1 MEIKKENLLAVLNTA
16 PENVKEILFGLFPE
30 IKEEEAQKAA
40 KRPVE
45 ERIKTFED
53 AVNELGEDH
62 LYVQMFRDIFTK
74 SEKAGANINSD
85 VVAFLKLRIICA
97 ALNEGW
103 QPQFT
108 EDEWRWFPWFTL
120 WTEEE
125 LSQKSDEW
133 KAARSL
139 IQLGDEYLSDYA
151 GLASARSHIAPSAT
165 AADIGSRLC
174 LKSEALATFCGK
186 QFISLWA
193 DFYLNRKSK

>member
-45 ERIKTFED
+45 ERIKTFDD
-53 AVNELGEDH
+53 ACRELGENH
-62 LYVQMFRDIFTK
+62 PYVQMFKDIFEK
-74 SEKAGANINSD
+74 STVAGANINSD

-108 EDEWRWFPWFTL
+108 EDECRWYPWFYLYTDK
-120 WTEEE
+120 E
-125 LSQKSDEW
+125 LSEKSEEW
-133 KAARSL
+133 KTSHALRM
-139 IQLGDEYLSDYA
+139 IGDRYHSDYD
-151 GLASARSHIAPSAT
+151 GLAFAYSHCTPSYSLAC
-165 AADIGSRLC
+165 IGSRLC
-174 LKSEALATFCGK
+174 LKSEALATYCGT
-186 QFISLWA
+186 QFIDIWA
-193 DFYLNRKSK
+193 DFILINR

>member
-16 PENVKEILFGLFPE
+16 SESVKEILFGLFPE
-30 IKEEEAQKAA
+30 IKEEEAQRGA

-85 VVAFLKLRIICA
+85 AVAFLKLRIICA

-108 EDEWRWFPWFTL
+108 EDEWRWYPWFYLYTD
-120 WTEEE
+120 EE
-125 LSQKSDEW
+125 LSEKSEEW
-133 KAARSL
+133 KTSHALRM
-139 IQLGDEYLSDYA
+139 IGDRYHSDYG
-151 GLASARSHIAPSAT
+151 GLAFAYSYNAPSFSIAYF
-165 AADIGSRLC
+165 GSRLC
-174 LKSEALATFCGK
+174 LKSEALATYCGM
-186 QFISLWA
+186 QFIDIWA
-193 DFYLNRKSK
+193 DFILINR

>member
-45 ERIKTFED
+45 ERIKTFDD
-53 AVNELGEDH
+53 ACRELGENH
-62 LYVQMFRDIFTK
+62 LYVQMFKDIFEK
-74 SEKAGANINSD
+74 STVAGANINSD

-108 EDEWRWFPWFTL
+108 EDEWRWYPWFFLYTD
-120 WTEEE
+120 EK
-125 LSQKSDEW
+125 LSEKSEEW
-133 KAARSL
+133 KTSHALKMLRPHHPS
-139 IQLGDEYLSDYA
+139 GYV
-151 GLASARSHIAPSAT
+151 GLAFAYSTTAPSHSNAR
-165 AADIGSRLC
+165 IGSRLC
-174 LKSEALATFCGK
+174 LKSEALATYCGT
-186 QFISLWA
+186 QFIDVWA
-193 DFYLNRKSK
+193 DFILI

>member
-16 PENVKEILFGLFPE
+16 SENVKEILFGLFPE
-30 IKEEEAQKAA
+30 IKEEEAQRGA

-85 VVAFLKLRIICA
+85 VVAFMKLRIICA

-108 EDEWRWFPWFTL
+108 EDEWRWYPWYYLYTD
-120 WTEEE
+120 EE
-125 LSQKSDEW
+125 LSEKSEEW
-133 KAARSL
+133 KTSHALRM
-139 IQLGDEYLSDYA
+139 IGDRYHSDYG
-151 GLASARSHIAPSAT
+151 GLAYANSNFAPSYSFSC
-165 AADIGSRLC
+165 IGSRLC
-174 LKSEALATFCGK
+174 LKSEALATYCGT
-186 QFISLWA
+186 QFIDIWA
-193 DFYLNRKSK
+193 DFILINR

>member
-16 PENVKEILFGLFPE
+16 SENVKEILFGLFPE
-30 IKEEEAQKAA
+30 IKEEEAQRGA

-85 VVAFLKLRIICA
+85 VVAFLKLRIICD

-108 EDEWRWFPWFTL
+108 EDEWRWYPWFYLYTD
-120 WTEEE
+120 EE
-125 LSQKSDEW
+125 LSEKSEEW
-133 KAARSL
+133 KTSHALRM
-139 IQLGDEYLSDYA
+139 IGDRYHSDYD
-151 GLASARSHIAPSAT
+151 GLAFAYSYNAPSNSAT
-165 AADIGSRLC
+165 YFGSRLC
-174 LKSEALATFCGK
+174 LKSEALATYCGT
-186 QFISLWA
+186 QFIDIWA
-193 DFYLNRKSK
+193 DFILINR

>member
-16 PENVKEILFGLFPE
+16 SENVKEILFGLFPE
-30 IKEEEAQKAA
+30 IKEEEAQRGA

-108 EDEWRWFPWFTL
+108 EDEWRWYPWFYLYTD
-120 WTEEE
+120 EE
-125 LSQKSDEW
+125 LSEKSEEW
-133 KAARSL
+133 KTSHALRM
-139 IQLGDEYLSDYA
+139 IGDRYHSDYD
-151 GLASARSHIAPSAT
+151 GLACAYSLHTPSYSAANF
-165 AADIGSRLC
+165 GSRLC
-174 LKSEALATFCGK
+174 LKSEALATYCGT
-186 QFISLWA
+186 QFIDIWA
-193 DFYLNRKSK
+193 DFILINR

>member
-45 ERIKTFED
+45 ERIKTFDD
-53 AVNELGEDH
+53 ACRELGENH
-62 LYVQMFRDIFTK
+62 PYVQMFKDIFEK
-74 SEKAGANINSD
+74 STVAGANINSD

-108 EDEWRWFPWFTL
+108 EDECRWYPWFYLYTDK
-120 WTEEE
+120 E
-125 LSQKSDEW
+125 LSEKSEEW
-133 KAARSL
+133 KTSHALRM
-139 IQLGDEYLSDYA
+139 IGDRYHSDYD
-151 GLASARSHIAPSAT
+151 GLACAHSYAAPSYSST
-165 AADIGSRLC
+165 YLGSRLC
-174 LKSEALATFCGK
+174 LKSEALATYCGT
-186 QFISLWA
+186 QFIDIWA
-193 DFYLNRKSK
+193 DFILINR

>member
-45 ERIKTFED
+45 ERIKTFDD
-53 AVNELGEDH
+53 ACRELGENH
-62 LYVQMFRDIFTK
+62 PYVQMFKDIFEK
-74 SEKAGANINSD
+74 STVAGANINSD

-108 EDEWRWFPWFTL
+108 EDECRWYPWFYLYTDK
-120 WTEEE
+120 E
-125 LSQKSDEW
+125 LSEKSEEW
-133 KAARSL
+133 KTSHALRM
-139 IQLGDEYLSDYA
+139 IGDRYHSDYD
-151 GLASARSHIAPSAT
+151 GLAFANSYYAPSLST
-165 AADIGSRLC
+165 AYFGSRLC
-174 LKSEALATFCGK
+174 LKSEALATYCGT
-186 QFISLWA
+186 QFIDIWA
-193 DFYLNRKSK
+193 DFILINR

>member
-45 ERIKTFED
+45 ERIKTFDD
-53 AVNELGEDH
+53 ACRELGENH
-62 LYVQMFRDIFTK
+62 PYVQMFKDIFEK
-74 SEKAGANINSD
+74 STVAGANINSD

-108 EDEWRWFPWFTL
+108 EDECRWYPWFYLYTDK
-120 WTEEE
+120 E
-125 LSQKSDEW
+125 LSEKSEEW
-133 KAARSL
+133 KTSHALRMIGDRYHSDYGGLAAAS
-139 IQLGDEYLSDYA
+139 SDYA
-151 GLASARSHIAPSAT
+151 PSYSPT
-165 AADIGSRLC
+165 SIGSRLC
-174 LKSEALATFCGK
+174 LKSEALATYCGT
-186 QFISLWA
+186 QFIDIWA
-193 DFYLNRKSK
+193 DFILINR

>member
-1 MEIKKENLLAVLNTA
+1 MEIKKENILAVLNTA
-16 PENVKEILFGLFPE
+16 SENVKEILFGLFPE
-30 IKEEEAQKAA
+30 IKEEEAQRGA

-108 EDEWRWFPWFTL
+108 EDEWRWYPWFYLYTD
-120 WTEEE
+120 EE
-125 LSQKSDEW
+125 LSEKSEEW
-133 KAARSL
+133 KTSHALRM
-139 IQLGDEYLSDYA
+139 IGDRYHSDYG
-151 GLASARSHIAPSAT
+151 GLAFASSHYAPSISDT
-165 AADIGSRLC
+165 HIGSRLC
-174 LKSEALATFCGK
+174 LKSEALATYCGT
-186 QFISLWA
+186 QFIDIWA
-193 DFYLNRKSK
+193 DFILINR